1 MSEIAT
7 EEKRK
12 YMREYMKEYRKN
24 NKEKI
29 KEIQSKY
36 WERKALGQES
46 EFKEELKNDSKT
58 MNELK
63 SEKLSEKLETIKN
76 EETIAFYVGDLET
89 EILEEIENN
98 N

>member
-1 MSEIAT
+1 MSELAK
-7 EEKRK
+7 EQRK
-12 YMREYMKEYRKN
+12 LYMREYRKN

-46 EFKEELKNDSKT
+46 EFKEELKTDGKT

-63 SEKLSEKLETIKN
+63 SEKLSEKLETLKN
-76 EETIAFYVGDLET
+76 GETIAFYVKDLET
-89 EILEEIENN
+89 EILKEIENN

>member
-1 MSEIAT
+1 MSELAK
-7 EEKRK
+7 EQRK
-12 YMREYMKEYRKN
+12 LYMREYRKN

-46 EFKEELKNDSKT
+46 EFKKELKGDSIT
-58 MNELK
+58 MNELRT
-63 SEKLSEKLETIKN
+63 EKLSEKLEILKN
-76 EETIAFYVGDLET
+76 GETIGFYVEDLET
-89 EILEEIENN
+89 EILNEIENN

>member
-1 MSEIAT
+1 MSELAK
-7 EEKRK
+7 EQRK
-12 YMREYMKEYRKN
+12 LYMREYRKN

-46 EFKEELKNDSKT
+46 EFKKELKGDSTT
-58 MNELK
+58 MKELRT
-63 SEKLSEKLETIKN
+63 EKLSEKLETLKN
-76 EETIAFYVGDLET
+76 GETIAFYVDDLET